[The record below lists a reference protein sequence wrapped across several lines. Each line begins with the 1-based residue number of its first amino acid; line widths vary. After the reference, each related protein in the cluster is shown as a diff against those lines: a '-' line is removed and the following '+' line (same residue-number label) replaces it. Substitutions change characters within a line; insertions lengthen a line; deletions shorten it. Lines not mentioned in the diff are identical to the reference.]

1 MAVQERIKLTVE
13 EFDRL
18 ALLPENSDKL
28 LEFIGGE
35 AFEVPSNAYV
45 SEISAVFI
53 GELYVFLKGKA
64 LGHLTGEA
72 GGYMV
77 SGERYAPDVA
87 YISFARQPELAK
99 KGYNPNPPELA
110 VEVVS
115 PDDPE
120 RNLRIKVANY
130 LAAGTLV
137 WLVRPDEKQIE
148 VYAPGQPVKVLGIK
162 DTLDGGNVLP
172 GFSLKVSEVFAPMGQ
187 EKEQQ

>member
-1 MAVQERIKLTVE
+1 
-13 EFDRL
+13 
-18 ALLPENSDKL
+18 
-28 LEFIGGE
+28 
-35 AFEVPSNAYV
+35 
-45 SEISAVFI
+45 
-53 GELYVFLKGKA
+53 
-64 LGHLTGEA
+64 
-72 GGYMV
+72 MV

-115 PDDPE
+115 PNDPE

-148 VYAPGQPVKVLGIK
+148 VYAPGQPVKVLGVK
-162 DTLDGGNVLP
+162 DILDGGSVLP
-172 GFSLKVSEVFAPMGQ
+172 GFSLKVGEVFAPMGQ